1 MPLRRRW
8 KVLFYIV
15 TATIFTV
22 LLLRLPL
29 FLSRQVVPHTTLP
42 LICPETRNGSQ
53 LGRGEEYVFTMVVY
67 SLLFIGRFLESFI
80 LQIQIHKFF
89 FKDYKETDPLEFV
102 ALCIKG
108 LTQKK
113 WITTCFVV
121 LSVYML
127 AHSLSIPAL
136 GIALEIRTGRA
147 TDCESYVYEYHT
159 VYWILDTIRYMYDVG
174 IRLFMVLAMLAVG
187 LIWFEKDVENKDIEN
202 RDIENNYTQPENT
215 HSGEPKSYKEY
226 LKDREITSESYSTA
240 WKDYVDK
247 GRRVEYILEIF
258 QTWFVLPWVL
268 FSISSSLS
276 SDHILK
282 AWKEKPSGDGEY
294 DFSEIVYMVYNFNQL
309 FLLTLPYL
317 CAKKINTDHC
327 DYVFE
332 SRTQQLDAQT
342 SASRLAFTHINKIQE
357 EDHFYFTPRIW
368 GTSIKIQVDNPLYIM
383 FLLVGIFFT
392 ITEALI

>member
-1 MPLRRRW
+1 
-8 KVLFYIV
+8 
-15 TATIFTV
+15 
-22 LLLRLPL
+22 
-29 FLSRQVVPHTTLP
+29 
-42 LICPETRNGSQ
+42 
-53 LGRGEEYVFTMVVY
+53 MVVY
-67 SLLFIGRFLESFI
+67 SLLYIGRFLESLI
-80 LQIQIHKFF
+80 LQIHIYKFF

-108 LTQKK
+108 LTRKK
-113 WITTCFVV
+113 WITACFVF
-121 LSVYML
+121 LSAYML

-147 TDCESYVYEYHT
+147 TGCESYVYEYHT
-159 VYWILDTIRYMYDVG
+159 IYWILDTIRYMYDVG
-174 IRLFMVLAMLAVG
+174 IRLFMVLAMLAVR
-187 LIWFEKDVENKDIEN
+187 LIWKEVES
-202 RDIENNYTQPENT
+202 NYTQPENT
-215 HSGEPKSYKEY
+215 HSGEPESYKEY

-268 FSISSSLS
+268 FSISSYLS
-276 SDHILK
+276 SEHILR
-282 AWKEKPSGDGEY
+282 AWKETPRSGDGEY
-294 DFSEIVYMVYNFNQL
+294 DFSEIVYMVYNLNQL
-309 FLLTLPYL
+309 ILLTLPYL
-317 CAKKINTDHC
+317 CAKKINTNHC

-368 GTSIKIQVDNPLYIM
+368 GTSIKIQVDNPLYVM

-392 ITEALI
+392 IAEALI